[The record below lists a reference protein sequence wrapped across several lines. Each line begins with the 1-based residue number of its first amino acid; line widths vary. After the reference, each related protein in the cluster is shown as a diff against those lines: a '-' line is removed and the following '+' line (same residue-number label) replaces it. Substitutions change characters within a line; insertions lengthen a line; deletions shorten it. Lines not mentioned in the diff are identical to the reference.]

1 MTGLQAVALTLVA
14 AGGLAVVTTR
24 TPVRQAIV
32 LALYGMALAV
42 LFMVF
47 QAPDVALSALAVG
60 SVALPLMILL
70 ALAKIRRG
78 ER

>member
-24 TPVRQAIV
+24 SPVRQAIV
-32 LALYGMALAV
+32 LSMYGLVLAV
-42 LFMVF
+42 LFTAF
-47 QAPDVALSALAVG
+47 QAPDVALSTLAVG
-60 SVALPLMILL
+60 SVALPFMILL

-78 ER
+78 QG